1 MKCLPG
7 FTFSDYDHVF
17 LLLLVGVCD
26 SGHTMVAGNKGDE
39 EGKGEKR
46 CNCSLNAVLG
56 GH

>member
-39 EGKGEKR
+39 EGKGEKQEFTVQCPKR
-46 CNCSLNAVLG
+46 YL
-56 GH
+56 